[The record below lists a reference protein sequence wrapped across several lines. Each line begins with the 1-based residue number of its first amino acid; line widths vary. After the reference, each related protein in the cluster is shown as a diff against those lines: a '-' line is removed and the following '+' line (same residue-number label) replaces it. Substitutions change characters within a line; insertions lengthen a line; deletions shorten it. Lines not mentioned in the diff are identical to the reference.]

1 MPDDEKSRV
10 ITMYYSMFYITF
22 GSKPLVHR
30 SCPQC
35 TIQWCS
41 PCCQVLQACNPSAVS
56 MWPTSFSYL
65 SYHHHRCHMLSLDII
80 RRASGGDKHKG
91 GNCRI
96 SSKIKSVFPEWVPF
110 VKPCKNFATNS
121 TLTNCVPKDLQP
133 AKADQAKALTF
144 WIHVK
149 ETKKHFQEN
158 LIVIFMQCWK
168 RQEGE
173 VSSCLQTS
181 RLCRK
186 LSRSRPRT

>member
-1 MPDDEKSRV
+1 
-10 ITMYYSMFYITF
+10 MYYNMFYITF

-80 RRASGGDKHKG
+80 RRASGGE
-91 GNCRI
+91 NTREEI
-96 SSKIKSVFPEWVPF
+96 VEFRRKIKSVFPEWVPF

-133 AKADQAKALTF
+133 GKADQAKALTF
-144 WIHVK
+144 WIYVGDKRTSSSYLCSVK
-149 ETKKHFQEN
+149 
-158 LIVIFMQCWK
+158 K
-168 RQEGE
+168 RQEGEE